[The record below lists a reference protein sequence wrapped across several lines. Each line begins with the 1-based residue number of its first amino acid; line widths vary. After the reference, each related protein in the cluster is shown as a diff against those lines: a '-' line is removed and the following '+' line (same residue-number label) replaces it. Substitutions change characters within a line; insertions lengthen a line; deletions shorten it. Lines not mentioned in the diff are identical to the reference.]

1 MENARIH
8 QIKVD
13 FNVTPKIRR
22 YVYVYI
28 IEAKYCYLVD
38 SGVYGCE
45 EQILNYLTSIGRS
58 AADIKGI
65 FVTHSH
71 PDHIGS
77 LSWFQKHTDCK
88 IYASEGEKR
97 WIENIDLQFKERP
110 IPNFYAI
117 AGNSARVDE
126 IARDGDTITLE
137 EGLSL
142 EIIRTAGHSADGVS
156 YRMGD
161 AMFIGDAV
169 PVKGDIPIMISEME
183 MRETLQRLEHVSGVE
198 TFYPAWDMAYSN
210 DVMKNKLQE
219 ANELMAVLKN
229 TVISLDKGQDL
240 PALVDE
246 VCRELN
252 MDFLK
257 SNPLF
262 TTTIN
267 CLR

>member
-13 FNVTPKIRR
+13 FHVTPEILR

-28 IEAKYCYLVD
+28 IESQSCYLID

-45 EQILNYLTSIGRS
+45 KQLLSYLAGIGRS

-65 FVTHSH
+65 FLTHAH

-77 LSWFQKHTDCK
+77 LSWFQNHTDCR

-97 WIENIDLQFKERP
+97 WIENIDLQFRERP
-110 IPNFYAI
+110 IPNFYAL
-117 AGNSARVDE
+117 AGHSARVDE
-126 IARDGDTITLE
+126 VVRDGDTIALE

-142 EIIRTAGHSADGVS
+142 EVLRTAGHSSDGVS

-169 PVKGDIPIMISEME
+169 PVKGDIPIMISEAE
-183 MRETLQRLEHVSGVE
+183 MRETLQRLERVSGVK
-198 TFYPAWDMAYSN
+198 TFYPAWDTAYTY
-210 DVMKNKLQE
+210 DVMKDKLRE
-219 ANELMAVLKN
+219 ANDLMSVLKHA
-229 TVISLDKGQDL
+229 VVALDRGQDVS
-240 PALVDE
+240 ALVGE
-246 VCRELN
+246 VCRALR

-262 TTTIN
+262 ATTVQ